1 MRSILPHYASNG
13 RREPRWS
20 SATVHPSYIHG
31 FLLLL
36 CLTLG
41 CTGGLRAAQ
50 GLTPPLLELVY
61 TVRVERPTTH
71 LVGIDIAAQQVETAN
86 LQFVMPAWGPG
97 RYAIY
102 DFAKNVQEFSAEGAG
117 DHPLP
122 WIKLDKQTWRVDA
135 GQAGGTVHVHYKVF
149 ANDLTGSFSQVDSVH
164 ANLNGPSV
172 FMYVDEHKPDPI
184 TLKIEAPA
192 EWKVISGFSTSSSER
207 TFRARNYD
215 LLVDTPLEISG
226 DCSVRPF
233 SRTGEDH

>member
-1 MRSILPHYASNG
+1 MR
-13 RREPRWS
+13 
-20 SATVHPSYIHG
+20 IHG

-41 CTGGLRAAQ
+41 HMGGLRAAE
-50 GLTPPLLELVY
+50 GLAPRPLELLY
-61 TVRVERPTTH
+61 TVRVDRPTTH
-71 LVGIDIAAQQVETAN
+71 MVGIDIVARQVETAH
-86 LQFVMPAWGPG
+86 LQFVLPAWAPG

-102 DFAKNVQEFSAEGAG
+102 DFAKNVQEFSAEGAD

-135 GQAGGTVHVHYKVF
+135 GQAAGTVHVHYRVF

-172 FMYVDEHKPDPI
+172 FMYVDGHKPDPI

-192 EWKVISGFSTSSSER
+192 EWKVISGFSTS
-207 TFRARNYD
+207 TTRAN
-215 LLVDTPLEISG
+215 
-226 DCSVRPF
+226 F
-233 SRTGEDH
+233 SRAQL